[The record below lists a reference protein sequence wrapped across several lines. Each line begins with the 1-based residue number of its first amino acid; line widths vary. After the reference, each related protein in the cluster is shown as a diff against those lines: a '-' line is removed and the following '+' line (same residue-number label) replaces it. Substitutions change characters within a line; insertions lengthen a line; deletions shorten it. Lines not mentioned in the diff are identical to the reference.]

1 MYTDCNINCPLFV
14 SELGETL
21 NFMDKISKNFQIS
34 NLMTIRPSVAEM
46 FHTDGDTEYTKL
58 IVNFRCFLERA

>member
-14 SELGETL
+14 SEFGETF

-34 NLMTIRPSVAEM
+34 DLMTIRPSVAEM
-46 FHTDGDTEYTKL
+46 LRTDGHK
-58 IVNFRCFLERA
+58 IRS